1 MAQVYLVQIQSP
13 IDSHGGYDYI
23 SSIHESKEGAVNAI
37 LNKLHFRTMEVEG
50 KWYYVKA
57 APEVKVEKSY
67 RLWDYPRAFIKTMEL
82 EP

>member
-1 MAQVYLVQIQSP
+1 MAKVYLVKIQSP

-23 SSIHESKEGAVNAI
+23 SSIHQSKEGARDSI
-37 LNKLHFRTMEVEG
+37 LNKLHFRMMEVEG

-57 APEVKVEKSY
+57 RPEVQVEKSY
-67 RLWDYPRAFIKTMEL
+67 RLWDYPRAFIETMEL